1 VDAAG
6 SLSKEGCRM
15 HGHLL
20 VNKLRGNFH
29 FSPGPSFSYGTQHV
43 HDVRSFL
50 YSNFNFKH
58 TIDHL
63 QFGDQKQQELLH
75 KRTKALALTNPLDGT
90 RWGGDEGN

>member
-1 VDAAG
+1 
-6 SLSKEGCRM
+6 M

-29 FSPGPSFSYGTQHV
+29 FSPGPSFSYGAQHV